1 MLHQLSTSTN
11 DWQCGAY
18 WRLLLVLAA
27 VAALVLS
34 LPTRLGAQEFPDP
47 VGYVNDFAG
56 VFYSDTLAGLEDALR
71 LEEQETTAEIVVV
84 TVQNLGGTTIE
95 DYSVRL
101 FKEWGIGKRGQD
113 NGVLLVVAMEERD
126 VRIEVGYGLEG
137 VIPDGRAG
145 RILDEAVL
153 PEFREGNFA
162 LGILSGV
169 YEIRLAIEDE
179 GYSEPEADGGSSFV
193 SGVIDFVITHLWL
206 TSILTGLSIYMLS
219 YMARTTEIW
228 LGAIWGAIAGAVVG
242 WVVAGALWGA
252 VGIIPGAILGLIL
265 DAMLSAAY
273 RGQVSSGHSSSWH
286 RTWGG
291 FGGMGRGGG
300 FGGGF
305 GGFGG
310 GRSGGG
316 GASRG
321 F

>member
-1 MLHQLSTSTN
+1 M
-11 DWQCGAY
+11 
-18 WRLLLVLAA
+18 
-27 VAALVLS
+27 
-34 LPTRLGAQEFPDP
+34 PD
-47 VGYVNDFAG
+47 
-56 VFYSDTLAGLEDALR
+56 
-71 LEEQETTAEIVVV
+71 
-84 TVQNLGGTTIE
+84 LGGATIE

-101 FKEWGIGKRGQD
+101 FEKWGIGKRGED
-113 NGVLLVVAMEERD
+113 NGVLLIVAMAERD

-137 VIPDGRAG
+137 VIPDGKAG

-153 PEFREGNFA
+153 PEFRDGNYA
-162 LGILSGV
+162 LGILNGV
-169 YEIRLAIEDE
+169 YEIRLAIEDDAS
-179 GYSEPEADGGSSFV
+179 GDPVTDSGTGFG
-193 SGVIDFVITHLWL
+193 SGVIDFVTTHMWITFIF
-206 TSILTGLSIYMLS
+206 TSFSIYMLS
-219 YMARTTEIW
+219 YMARTREIW

-242 WVVAGALWGA
+242 WVLAGALWGFA
-252 VGIIPGAILGLIL
+252 GIFPGAIVGLIL

-291 FGGMGRGGG
+291 FSGMGRGGG

-316 GASRG
+316 GSSRG